1 MKPRIGVVMQ
11 EPTAEHERLAV
22 FAGSWIGR
30 EISHPTAWDPKG
42 GEAIALVRAR
52 MGLGGFS

>member
-1 MKPRIGVVMQ
+1 MQ